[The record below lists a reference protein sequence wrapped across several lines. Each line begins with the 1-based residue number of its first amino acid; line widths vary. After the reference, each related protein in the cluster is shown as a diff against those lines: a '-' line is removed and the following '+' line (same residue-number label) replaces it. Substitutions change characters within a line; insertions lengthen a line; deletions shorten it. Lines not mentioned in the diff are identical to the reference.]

1 MSHKNNSMTKYGLR
15 ARVLAFTILPTLIIG
30 GLMAGYF
37 TFHRYQQLENNLIDQ
52 GINIIEPLA
61 IASEYGMTQHS
72 RESLKRLIGLTHRK
86 NSPLIKSIAVF
97 TQDNQLFVTSN
108 YHRDF
113 TRLQLPDGEPIPELT
128 SITLYGDDIILRTPI
143 QAETTMDGFPLP
155 SDVEP
160 PMIGYISMQMTTDRA
175 MLLHYRDTFFAI
187 IMVLLGVAVSTLF
200 GFRLVKSVTQPITNM
215 VQAVHKI
222 REGRLDTRVSGE
234 LTGELDM
241 LKNGINAMAKA
252 LSEYHEEMQQNID
265 QATSD
270 LRETLEQIEIQN
282 VELDMAK
289 KRAQEAARVKSEF
302 LANMSHELRTPLN
315 GVIGFT
321 RQLLKTSLTP
331 SQTDYMQ
338 TIEKSARN
346 LLGIINDILDFSKLE
361 AGKLQLEHIPFSLRD
376 TLNETMHLLGPSAH
390 DKQLELSL
398 RVDADVPDTLTGDP
412 MRLQQVLTN
421 LTGNAIKF
429 TERGNVDVHI
439 EQLGSSN
446 HKVKLNVRIRDT
458 GIGISEEQQRQL
470 FQAFNQADSSIS
482 RRYGGTG
489 LGLVITQKLVQ
500 QMGGQIR
507 FESEL
512 DKGSVFSFSLDLEVS
527 PLPQTDQLP
536 LDRIRNKRLWLLEPD
551 PFARAALLAL
561 LAEWQLDVQL
571 LTNDAPWPEM
581 SEQDIVLIGSSTLH
595 TPQQVISRLDSLSG
609 QQQNTIVLLSSHEPA
624 LYEAMLAHGAQH
636 CLSKPLNHRKLL
648 HALLTPEASRQQLP
662 AQPSAR
668 QLQPIKVLAV
678 DDNAANLKLIAA
690 MLREMVTQVVLCK
703 NGKEA
708 VKQAQSQPFDIIF
721 MDIQMPIMDGI
732 SATQAIRSQ
741 SLNTETPIV
750 AVTAHAIPG
759 ERERLIRQGMDDYL
773 AKPIDESMLARLI
786 TDFAHRRHQIVGD
799 QQIDWALAVR
809 QAAGKEDLAREMLT
823 MLLASF
829 DEVEPVLDAA
839 LAGAIDDSEVLA
851 QLHRLNGGC
860 AYSGV
865 PGLQRLLSQ
874 LEQQLRDGV
883 PVSELEPELLEL
895 QDALELVRQEAP
907 RYLS

>member
-1 MSHKNNSMTKYGLR
+1 MTKYGLR

-113 TRLQLPDGEPIPELT
+113 TRLRLPDGSQIPELT
-128 SITLYGDDIILRTPI
+128 SVTLYGDDIILRTPI
-143 QAETTMDGFPLP
+143 QAETSMDGFPLP

-175 MLLHYRDTFFAI
+175 MILQYRDTFFA
-187 IMVLLGVAVSTLF
+187 VLIVLIGIAFSTLF
-200 GFRLVKSVTQPITNM
+200 GFRLVKSVTQPITDM

-222 REGRLDTRVSGE
+222 REGRLDTRVSGQ

-321 RQLLKTSLTP
+321 RQLLKTALTP

-361 AGKLQLEHIPFSLRD
+361 AGKLQLENIPFSLRD

-398 RVDADVPDTLTGDP
+398 QVDSEVPDYLTGDP

-429 TERGNVDVHI
+429 TERGNVDVRI
-439 EQLGSSN
+439 EQTGGGN
-446 HKVKLNVRIRDT
+446 GNKVRLNVLIRDT

-512 DKGSVFSFSLDLEVS
+512 GKGSVFSFSLDMDIS
-527 PLPQTDQLP
+527 PLPQTDKLP
-536 LDRIRNKRLWLLEPD
+536 LDRIQGKRVWLLEPD
-551 PFARAALLAL
+551 PFSHSSLCAL
-561 LAEWQLDVQL
+561 LAEWQLDVQSL
-571 LTNDAPWPEM
+571 AIDTIWPEM
-581 SEQDIVLIGSSTLH
+581 SNQDMVIIGSSTLH
-595 TPQQVISRLDSLSG
+595 TPQQVIARLDGLDG
-609 QQQNTIVLLSSHEPA
+609 QQNTIVLLSSHEPS
-624 LYEAMLAHGAQH
+624 LYDAMLAHGAQH
-636 CLSKPLNHRKLL
+636 CLSKPTNHRKLL
-648 HALLTPEASRQQLP
+648 HALLSPEAAKSAPLP
-662 AQPSAR
+662 APSPRSVQA
-668 QLQPIKVLAV
+668 IKVLAV

-690 MLREMVTQVVLCK
+690 MLKEMVSQVVVCK

-708 VKQAQSQPFDIIF
+708 VRLAQSQPFDIIF

-773 AKPIDESMLARLI
+773 AKPIDESMLAQLI
-786 TDFAHRRHQIVGD
+786 TDFAHRRHQNHAD
-799 QQIDWALAVR
+799 QQIDWSLAVR
-809 QAAGKEDLAREMLT
+809 QAAGKLDLAKEMLT
-823 MLLASF
+823 MLMASF
-829 DEVEPVLDAA
+829 DEVDPVLEAA
-839 LAGAIDDSEVLA
+839 LAGQVEDAEVLA

-883 PVSELEPELLEL
+883 PVNELEPELLEL
-895 QDALELVRQEAP
+895 QDAMEQVRQEAP
-907 RYLS
+907 RYLV

>member
-1 MSHKNNSMTKYGLR
+1 MTKYGLR

-809 QAAGKEDLAREMLT
+809 QAAGKEDLAKEMLT

>member
-571 LTNDAPWPEM
+571 LINDAPWPEM

-907 RYLS
+907 RYLN

>member
-1 MSHKNNSMTKYGLR
+1 MTKYGLR

-512 DKGSVFSFSLDLEVS
+512 DKGSTFSFSLDLEVS

-536 LDRIRNKRLWLLEPD
+536 LDRIRNKRLRLLEPD

-595 TPQQVISRLDSLSG
+595 TPQQVINRLDSLSG

-786 TDFAHRRHQIVGD
+786 TDFAHRRHQSVGD

-809 QAAGKEDLAREMLT
+809 QAAGKEDLAKEMLT

>member
-581 SEQDIVLIGSSTLH
+581 GEQDIVLIGSSTLH

-668 QLQPIKVLAV
+668 QLQQIKVLAV

-907 RYLS
+907 RYLN

>member
-1 MSHKNNSMTKYGLR
+1 MTKYGLR

-636 CLSKPLNHRKLL
+636 CISKPLNHRKLL

-907 RYLS
+907 RYLN

>member
-1 MSHKNNSMTKYGLR
+1 MTKYGLR

-907 RYLS
+907 RYLT

>member
-624 LYEAMLAHGAQH
+624 LYETMLAHGAQH

-809 QAAGKEDLAREMLT
+809 QAAGKEDLAKEMLT

>member
-1 MSHKNNSMTKYGLR
+1 MTKYGLR

-624 LYEAMLAHGAQH
+624 LYETMLAHGAQH

-809 QAAGKEDLAREMLT
+809 QAAGKEDLAKEMLT